1 VEFAPKALVTG
12 GSSGI
17 GQGIAIVL
25 AEHGYDVAITYSS
38 RPEGAEATCEKIR
51 ALGQKA
57 YMYQQEMSDPDA
69 APIVV
74 AKAVKDLGYLTLMV
88 NNAGRTI
95 HHSALTITAE
105 QMDYLY
111 GLNFRSYILGAGA
124 AARNMVKNGIKGS
137 IIFTTSTRGE
147 RAYAQD
153 LIYGGLKAGINRACQ
168 SIALDLAPYGIRVN
182 CVAPGATITNES
194 RPITGHPLADAI
206 PLGRMGTPRDDG
218 ELVAFLASDKAT
230 YITGTTIR
238 VDGGLVLSGLNE
250 NSRDGG
256 IVVNQTHPG
265 WFERIKKE
273 LEEYEEEH
281 EL

>member
-1 VEFAPKALVTG
+1 MEFEKRALVTG

-25 AEHGYDVAITYSS
+25 AEQGYDVAITYSQ

-51 ALGQKA
+51 ALGRRA
-57 YMYQQEMSDPDA
+57 FMYQQEMSEPDA
-69 APIVV
+69 GAAVV
-74 AKAVKDLGYLTLMV
+74 KKAVKDLGYLTLMV

-95 HHSALTITAE
+95 HHSALTITPE

-137 IIFTTSTRGE
+137 IIFITSTRGE
-147 RAYAQD
+147 RAYAED

-168 SIALDLAPYGIRVN
+168 SMALDLAPYGIRVN

-194 RPITGHPLADAI
+194 RPITGTKFSDAI

-218 ELVAFLASDKAT
+218 ELVAFLASDKAS
-230 YITGTTIR
+230 YITGVTIR
-238 VDGGLVLSGLNE
+238 CDGGLVLPGMIEYTEHTELVH
-250 NSRDGG
+250 G
-256 IVVNQTHPG
+256 QTKPE
-265 WFERIKKE
+265 WFERVKKE
-273 LEEYEEEH
+273 LADYEKEH
-281 EL
+281 GE